1 MNANNKTGI
10 LSAVFCCLLFQ
21 AGILIPSRAALGAE
35 TLVTIDDFS
44 LFGAMTQ
51 SVAELTADVIQ
62 LGTAQVSFQN
72 DIAAARRDLQTG
84 WNNPKTRDEAAARLG
99 NLLFQKD
106 MLYALIP
113 ISEGVNAGW
122 ERSKAFNRLSG
133 APLDGGITKAA
144 TEEFLTW
151 IATLRGHL
159 GAYENDLIL
168 MALITNPGKLQSAFQ
183 SSRPAYLNYA
193 ETRDQ
198 YELNRFLPLPAPR
211 LAADGSAAFKK
222 QRINVLN
229 PYRWGVDPRLEM
241 GTRLRALAAQGQQ
254 MLECVYGPIRAQHP
268 EDGEMSIYRDALFW
282 YRSAPADIKGLQEL
296 DLRGKLA
303 GLGEHALERC
313 PATQAQ
319 AVALQAANV
328 ARHPLTSRQNAEKE
342 AKKGQMSE
350 MEKQCGDDRACM
362 RRAIREQQR

>member
-1 MNANNKTGI
+1 MNVSNKARI
-10 LSAVFCCLLFQ
+10 LPALFCCLIFQ
-21 AGILIPSRAALGAE
+21 AGMLIPARSAFGAG
-35 TLVTIDDFS
+35 TLDSIDDFS

-51 SVAELTADVIQ
+51 SVAELTGEVIQ
-62 LGTAQVSFQN
+62 LGAAQVSFQN
-72 DIAAARRDLQTG
+72 DIAAARHDLQTG
-84 WNNPKTRDEAAARLG
+84 WGNPKTRDETAARLG

-106 MLYALIP
+106 LLYALIP

-133 APLDGGITKAA
+133 APLDGGITAAA
-144 TEEFLTW
+144 TQEFLTW
-151 IATLRGHL
+151 VVTLRGHL

-168 MALITNPGKLQSAFQ
+168 MTLITQPGKLQSALQ
-183 SSRPAYLNYA
+183 SSQPAYLSYA

-222 QRINVLN
+222 QRINVFN
-229 PYRWGVDPRLEM
+229 PYSWGVDQRREL

-254 MLECVYGPIRAQHP
+254 VLECVYGPIRAQHP
-268 EDGEMSIYRDALFW
+268 EDGEMSIYRNALFW
-282 YRSAPADIKGLQEL
+282 YRSAPTDVKELQEL

-303 GLGEHALERC
+303 GLGEQALERC
-313 PATQAQ
+313 PATQAR
-319 AVALQAANV
+319 AVALQAANT

-342 AKKGQMSE
+342 AKKDQMNE
-350 MEKQCGDDRACM
+350 IEKQCGDDRACV
-362 RRAIREQQR
+362 RRAIREQHR